1 MKNVEIE
8 FNLYVSD
15 GSKTSFITDG
25 KYIEFD
31 NFKRLNF
38 IEETEIKA
46 DTYVDIYKD
55 KILLDRR
62 GSIHMTME
70 YVENETTTVYMK
82 TDFNYELSMNNFTK
96 RLVIGEDYID
106 VIYQTETDKE
116 ENLTHNLVIKWK

>member
-31 NFKRLNF
+31 NFKRINF

-62 GSIHMTME
+62 GTIHMTME
-70 YVENETTTVYMK
+70 YIENETTTVYMK

-96 RLVIGEDYID
+96 RLIIGEDYID

-116 ENLTHNLVIKWK
+116 ENLTHNLVIK

>member
-31 NFKRLNF
+31 NFKRINF

-62 GSIHMTME
+62 GTIHMIME
-70 YVENETTTVYMK
+70 YIENETTTVYMK

-96 RLVIGEDYID
+96 RLIIGEDYID

>member
-15 GSKTSFITDG
+15 GSKTSFITDV

-31 NFKRLNF
+31 NFKRINF

-62 GSIHMTME
+62 GTIHMTME
-70 YVENETTTVYMK
+70 YIENETTTVYMK

-96 RLVIGEDYID
+96 RLIIGEDYID

>member
-31 NFKRLNF
+31 NFKRINF

-62 GSIHMTME
+62 GTIHMTME
-70 YVENETTTVYMK
+70 YIENEITTVYMK

-96 RLVIGEDYID
+96 RLIIGEDYID

>member
-31 NFKRLNF
+31 NFKRINF

-62 GSIHMTME
+62 GTIHMTME
-70 YVENETTTVYMK
+70 YIENETTTVYMK

-96 RLVIGEDYID
+96 KLIIGEDYID

>member
-31 NFKRLNF
+31 NFKRINF

-62 GSIHMTME
+62 GTIHMTME
-70 YVENETTTVYMK
+70 YIENETTTVYMK
-82 TDFNYELSMNNFTK
+82 TDFNYELSMNNFTN
-96 RLVIGEDYID
+96 RLIIGEDYID

>member
-31 NFKRLNF
+31 NFKRINF
-38 IEETEIKA
+38 FEETEIKA

-62 GSIHMTME
+62 GTIHMTME
-70 YVENETTTVYMK
+70 YIENETTTVYMK

-96 RLVIGEDYID
+96 RLIIGEDYID

>member
-31 NFKRLNF
+31 NFKRINF
-38 IEETEIKA
+38 NEETEIKA

-62 GSIHMTME
+62 GTIHMAME
-70 YVENETTTVYMK
+70 YIENETTTVYMK

-96 RLVIGEDYID
+96 RLIIGEDYID

>member
-31 NFKRLNF
+31 NFKRINF

-62 GSIHMTME
+62 GTIHMTME
-70 YVENETTTVYMK
+70 YIENETTTVYMK

-96 RLVIGEDYID
+96 RLIIGEDYID

>member
-31 NFKRLNF
+31 NFKRINF

-62 GSIHMTME
+62 GTIHMTME
-70 YVENETTTVYMK
+70 YIENETTTVYMK

-96 RLVIGEDYID
+96 RLITGEDYID

>member
-25 KYIEFD
+25 KYIELD
-31 NFKRLNF
+31 NFKRINF

-62 GSIHMTME
+62 GTIHMTME
-70 YVENETTTVYMK
+70 YVENEITTVYMK

-96 RLVIGEDYID
+96 RLIIGEDFID

>member
-25 KYIEFD
+25 KYIELD
-31 NFKRLNF
+31 NFKRINF

-62 GSIHMTME
+62 GTIHMTME
-70 YVENETTTVYMK
+70 YVENEITTVYMK

-96 RLVIGEDYID
+96 RLIIGEDFID
-106 VIYQTETDKE
+106 VIYQNETDKE